1 MMKRKDVMG
10 QFKKMVID
18 EMDRTNCEMDTA
30 IKAIE
35 ALRSNNKVIKRWNKT
50 CIAHSEQMN
59 ASALHR
65 LLDMRRLLFRSSIL
79 TQNLT

>member
-1 MMKRKDVMG
+1 MG
-10 QFKKMVID
+10 QFKKMVIN

-35 ALRSNNKVIKRWNKT
+35 ALRSNSNVIKRWNKT

-59 ASALHR
+59 ASAWGRELIARHGDPIAE
-65 LLDMRRLLFRSSIL
+65 LNNPTAAFRKWG
-79 TQNLT
+79 

>member
-1 MMKRKDVMG
+1 MG

-59 ASALHR
+59 ASARGREFIARHG
-65 LLDMRRLLFRSSIL
+65 DPIDEFNNPTAAFRKWG
-79 TQNLT
+79 